1 MTNNTLEKRIDEVVD
16 FYNGLVK
23 KAKNE
28 KQREALYEEMDE
40 MVTRVA
46 NGEYLSRSTL
56 QLLRLYR

>member
-1 MTNNTLEKRIDEVVD
+1 MTNNTLEKRINEVID
-16 FYNGLVK
+16 FYNGLIK
-23 KAKNE
+23 KAKNA

-46 NGEYLSRSTL
+46 NGEYLSRSVL